1 MGAAVGGRQDTG
13 NANGPARAVCIPAAE
28 YGLSIVILKGRRRTL
43 LTEFESK
50 QVLAAY
56 GIPTVATRIAGSEDE
71 AVECAAAIGYPVV
84 LKLYSQT
91 ITHKTDVGGVQLNL
105 ADADAVRRAYR
116 AIESAAAREPRAR
129 GGEHFLGVTVQPMIQ
144 LDGYELIVGSS
155 IDAQFGPVLLFG
167 AGGQLVEVFRD
178 RALALPPL
186 NTTLAR
192 RMMEQTTIYRA
203 LKGVRG
209 RASVDLDALARLL
222 VRFSQLVI
230 EQRWIEEIDINP
242 LLAAP
247 APTAPPANGAASGA
261 AGLIALDARIVLHG
275 PDIGE
280 DRLPRLAIR
289 PYPAQYASAWTSKT
303 GMPVIIRPI
312 RPEDE
317 PLMVKF
323 HATLSE
329 QSVYTRYFHFIQY
342 NRRVAHERLT
352 RLCFID
358 YDREMALVVERRDL
372 NTGERAILAIGRLSK
387 AHQTAEAEFAILVS
401 DAYQGNGFGGELLR
415 RLVQIGRDEKLK
427 RIVATILADNVAM
440 QRVSRKTG
448 FKLKRVESE
457 FHAGL
462 DLSES

>member
-1 MGAAVGGRQDTG
+1 
-13 NANGPARAVCIPAAE
+13 
-28 YGLSIVILKGRRRTL
+28 
-43 LTEFESK
+43 
-50 QVLAAY
+50 
-56 GIPTVATRIAGSEDE
+56 
-71 AVECAAAIGYPVV
+71 
-84 LKLYSQT
+84 
-91 ITHKTDVGGVQLNL
+91 
-105 ADADAVRRAYR
+105 
-116 AIESAAAREPRAR
+116 
-129 GGEHFLGVTVQPMIQ
+129 VQPMIK

-167 AGGQLVEVFRD
+167 AGGQLVEVLRD

-192 RMMEQTTIYRA
+192 RMMEQTTIYKA

-209 RASVDLDALARLL
+209 RASVDLDALAGLL

-247 APTAPPANGAASGA
+247 APAPAAPPVHGAQSGA

-275 PDIGE
+275 PDVSA
-280 DRLPRLAIR
+280 DQLPRLAIR
-289 PYPAQYASAWTSKT
+289 PYPAQYASTWTSKT
-303 GMPVIIRPI
+303 GMPVAIRPI

-317 PLMVKF
+317 PLMVRF

-329 QSVYTRYFHFIQY
+329 QSVYTRYFHYIQY

-358 YDREMALVVERRDL
+358 YDREMALVVEGTDP

-387 AHQTAEAEFAILVS
+387 AHQSAQAEFAILVS

-427 RIVATILADNVAM
+427 RIVATILGDNASM
-440 QRVSRKTG
+440 QRVSLNAG
-448 FKLKRVESE
+448 FKLERVESE
-457 FHAGL
+457 FHAEL
-462 DLSES
+462 DLQGS